1 MTARDAFNKDMV
13 ISGCPVRLD
22 FQQTDSCEWTVAG
35 TVECGVGEN
44 RRQTTFQTASFRT
57 SEEAESAALRKASDL
72 IGKNM
77 PT

>member
-1 MTARDAFNKDMV
+1 MTPDAFNKDIV

-22 FQQTDSCEWTVAG
+22 FQQTDSHEWTVAG

-44 RRQTTFQTASFRT
+44 RRRTTFHTDPFPT
-57 SEEAESAALRKASDL
+57 SEEAESAALSKVSDL

>member
-1 MTARDAFNKDMV
+1 MTPHDRFNKDIV

-22 FQQTDSCEWTVAG
+22 FQQTDSHLWTVSG

-44 RRQTTFQTASFRT
+44 MRRTTFRTASFQT
-57 SEEAESAALRKASDL
+57 SEEAESAALRKVSDL
-72 IGKNM
+72 IGKNV